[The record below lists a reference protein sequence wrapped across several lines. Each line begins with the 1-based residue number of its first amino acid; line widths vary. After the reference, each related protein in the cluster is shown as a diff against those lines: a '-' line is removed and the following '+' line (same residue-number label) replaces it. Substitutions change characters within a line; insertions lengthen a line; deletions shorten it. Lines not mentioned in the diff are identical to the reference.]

1 MIDLRVDASDLVSWL
16 RLAMLVVF
24 ILFLLFADVIKRLI
38 DMGYGYPLT
47 SCVPRTHIHSL
58 DALQNLITCDRQAT
72 DQTRRDNEARR
83 DQERQDQERQD
94 QERQDQERQ
103 TRSGES
109 RRSESR
115 RSATRRGATEIPQS
129 MGLGDYWGCK
139 HRSENRDHGSKF

>member
-94 QERQDQERQ
+94 QERQ

>member
-1 MIDLRVDASDLVSWL
+1 MIDLRVDASDVVSWF

-24 ILFLLFADVIKRLI
+24 ILFLLFAAVIKRLI

-94 QERQDQERQ
+94 QERQ